1 VAVFAYSCSRTS
13 HFGDGVAIQISGG
26 TGTVST
32 SGLTGINTAPLGSS
46 NASQAFQ
53 NGQFGLGG
61 NSGQILTTETEPA
74 SNPAGAS
81 GTRATAGM
89 GAAFT
94 SSFMAVPFANG
105 NATVL
110 LQRLVGKVVVPNLH
124 ASAAGSTLGGP
135 GRGISTSSAGS
146 DAFSDL
152 VSITEAQIDAVDK
165 QIGSNLGA
173 IWVKLSYLVSGAVA
187 AKNGSAGAD
196 FFV

>member
-1 VAVFAYSCSRTS
+1 
-13 HFGDGVAIQISGG
+13 
-26 TGTVST
+26 
-32 SGLTGINTAPLGSS
+32 LTGINTAPLGSS
-46 NASQAFQ
+46 NAFQAFQ
-53 NGQFGLGG
+53 NGEFGLDG
-61 NSGQILTTETEPA
+61 NSGQIATTETEPA

-89 GAAFT
+89 GDAFT

-105 NATVL
+105 NATVS
-110 LQRLVGKVVVPNLH
+110 LQRLVGKVVVPNPH
-124 ASAAGSTLGGP
+124 ASAAGSTRGGP

-152 VSITEAQIDAVDK
+152 VSIMEAQIDAVDK